1 MRKAPPWTRKRL
13 GRGFFCNF
21 LSYFS
26 QNPLTKYRYSDTT
39 KTWKGGEKV
48 EQEKEKSLQARTGN
62 SKNPHPN
69 ACRAHRRNLASDY
82 RKTYQVRLKGGDRYS
97 PPSL

>member
-1 MRKAPPWTRKRL
+1 M
-13 GRGFFCNF
+13 
-21 LSYFS
+21 
-26 QNPLTKYRYSDTT
+26 TKYRYSDIT

-48 EQEKEKSLQARTGN
+48 EQEKEKSLQAKTGN

-82 RKTYQVRLKGGDRYS
+82 LKNISSKAQGWDRYS
-97 PPSL
+97 PPSF

>member
-1 MRKAPPWTRKRL
+1 MI
-13 GRGFFCNF
+13 
-21 LSYFS
+21 
-26 QNPLTKYRYSDTT
+26 KYRYSDII
-39 KTWKGGEKV
+39 KAWKGGEKV
-48 EQEKEKSLQARTGN
+48 GQEKEKSLQARTGN
-62 SKNPHPN
+62 SKNPYPN